1 MCVFALLQGAPQRY
15 SEDLRGYPPESPQR
29 LCDADLV
36 TDSPG
41 TVARLPPLPR
51 PLPGAP
57 WPGVDWPT
65 GALPPGVDLGPL
77 MDAAFDP
84 DGPLR
89 DTYAVVCILG
99 GRLVAERYG
108 GTLPR
113 FDGPGRPVTAATPLL
128 SWSMAKS
135 MLHALVGMLVG
146 DGVLDPAA
154 PADVRAWGDEGDPR
168 RVITLSDLLAMRDGL
183 AFVETYEDPDTSDVL
198 QMLFGQ
204 GKADMA
210 AFAAERPLVAAPG
223 TRYNY
228 STGTSMVISGV
239 VAGALGPGD
248 PYRSYLDERLFGPL
262 GMSSATATFD
272 DAGSWVAGSYVYATA
287 RDFARFGLLY
297 LRDGVWDGRRLL
309 PEGWVDSGRTSRSVD
324 PDDGYLY
331 GHHWWTRDDPL
342 GTFWAAGHDG
352 QYIDVVP
359 GLDLV
364 LVRLGRTGTERTSE
378 VRTWRDD
385 MIEAFRG
392 SHPGAG
398 GA

>member
-1 MCVFALLQGAPQRY
+1 
-15 SEDLRGYPPESPQR
+15 
-29 LCDADLV
+29 
-36 TDSPG
+36 
-41 TVARLPPLPR
+41 
-51 PLPGAP
+51 
-57 WPGVDWPT
+57 
-65 GALPPGVDLGPL
+65 

-89 DTYAVVCILG
+89 DTYAVVCVLG
-99 GRLVAERYG
+99 GRLVFERYG

-128 SWSMAKS
+128 SWSVAKS
-135 MLHALVGMLVG
+135 LLHAVVGMLVG
-146 DGVLDPAA
+146 DGALDPAA
-154 PADVRAWGDEGDPR
+154 PAAVPAWGDGHDPR
-168 RVITLSDLLAMRDGL
+168 RTVTLSDLLAMRDGL
-183 AFVETYEDPDTSDVL
+183 EFTETYEDPDTSDVL
-198 QMLFGQ
+198 QMLFGE

-210 AFAAERPLVAAPG
+210 AFAADRPLAVQPG
-223 TRYNY
+223 ARYNY
-228 STGTSMVISGV
+228 STGTSMVISGI
-239 VAGALGPGD
+239 VARVLGPGD

-262 GMSSATATFD
+262 GMDSATATFD
-272 DAGSWVAGSYVYATA
+272 DAGSWVAGSYVHATA

-309 PEGWVDSGRTSRSVD
+309 PPGWVDSGRTPRSVD

-364 LVRLGRTGTERTSE
+364 FVRMGRTGSERTPE
-378 VRTWRDD
+378 LRAWRDAV
-385 MIEAFRG
+385 IEAFRG
-392 SHPGAG
+392 SHQGGG